1 MAEEAKKLAKGK
13 AIDRGDTEIS
23 ELSDIRQRD
32 IDLARRDWK
41 AKVDPPESGLIEAD
55 AEEEG
60 R

>member
-1 MAEEAKKLAKGK
+1 MAEQEKKIAKGR

-41 AKVDPPESGLIEAD
+41 AKVDPPESGLIEA
-55 AEEEG
+55 EEEKPQ
-60 R
+60 

>member
-1 MAEEAKKLAKGK
+1 MAEQEKKIAKGK

-41 AKVDPPESGLIEAD
+41 AKVDPPESGLIEA
-55 AEEEG
+55 EEEKPQ
-60 R
+60 